1 MLDLFGGSGTTLI
14 ACEEIGRKARLMELS
29 PEYCEVIIKRWCK
42 LTDRNIKILRDGEY
56 IEMES
61 KEWQTENEGDR

>member
-1 MLDLFGGSGTTLI
+1 MSIWL
-14 ACEEIGRKARLMELS
+14 E
-29 PEYCEVIIKRWCK
+29 RWCK
-42 LTDRNIKILRDGEY
+42 LTDGNIKILRDGEY